1 MNNIRYLIKSSNPYY
16 LAIVARLL
24 PSSDLFWEVLYIV
37 VVECCSIQNWKSY
50 FRKMY
55 LLLKSTIFVQI
66 IKIIT
71 VALEC
76 VCKKKVL
83 SSVME
88 KLLSVS
94 RAQGLE

>member
-1 MNNIRYLIKSSNPYY
+1 MNIVRYFIKSSNPSY

-24 PSSDLFWEVLYIV
+24 PCNDLFRGIIYIV
-37 VVECCSIQNWKSY
+37 VVECCSIPNWNSY

-83 SSVME
+83 SSMMQ
-88 KLLSVS
+88 KLLSPS
-94 RAQGLE
+94 Q